1 MFNTYDLF
9 SLKGKN
15 VLITGGRQMYGLGAT
30 LALADAGANIYLAS
44 HSIESA
50 QEFVDELQREKGV
63 KVKAVAFD
71 QGDINSIEQMFQTVI
86 EDGGSLDA
94 FIHCSRILP

>member
-1 MFNTYDLF
+1 MINTYDLF

-44 HSIESA
+44 HSIESTPTITCA
-50 QEFVDELQREKGV
+50 
-63 KVKAVAFD
+63 
-71 QGDINSIEQMFQTVI
+71 
-86 EDGGSLDA
+86 SLRV
-94 FIHCSRILP
+94 CTSTRIRSL